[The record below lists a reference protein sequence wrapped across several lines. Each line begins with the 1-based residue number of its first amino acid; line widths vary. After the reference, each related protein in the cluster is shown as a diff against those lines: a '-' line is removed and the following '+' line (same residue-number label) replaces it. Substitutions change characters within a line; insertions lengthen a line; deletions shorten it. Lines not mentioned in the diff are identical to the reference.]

1 MMMPAKADHANLSV
15 YQASHDQPREQLVDA
30 ARAAVEPVSRFP
42 RGQLPRYLPHDASP
56 ATTTDVSHPDA
67 LGGVTPQRTAMSDA
81 DSRRVRIRAQ
91 RGPLWART
99 AQGDGR

>member
-1 MMMPAKADHANLSV
+1 MMMPTTADHATLSV
-15 YQASHDQPREQLVDA
+15 YQTSHDQVREQLGDA
-30 ARAAVEPVSRFP
+30 ARAAVEPDSRFP
-42 RGQLPRYLPHDASP
+42 RGQLPRYLPHDPSP
-56 ATTTDVSHPDA
+56 ATTTDVPTP
-67 LGGVTPQRTAMSDA
+67 TPQAARHPTEPPCRMP